1 MLGKE
6 KYGSIVNLVMN
17 ITIGTVLSVVG
28 LSLSGKITGVALL
41 QNILISMGIGYILG
55 DWIPV
60 YVMGLTLATKMG
72 IKNRLL
78 HHMVSILVLCIIF
91 VTLASFVCMFVAFGT
106 AMIPVWLAC
115 LPFYLSCG
123 YITLLI
129 AMPIASKIAAVLTG
143 FDPAPMINT

>member
-91 VTLASFVCMFVAFGT
+91 VTLASFGT

-143 FDPAPMINT
+143 FDPATMINT

>member
-1 MLGKE
+1 
-6 KYGSIVNLVMN
+6 
-17 ITIGTVLSVVG
+17 
-28 LSLSGKITGVALL
+28 
-41 QNILISMGIGYILG
+41 MGIGYILG

-143 FDPAPMINT
+143 FDPATMINT